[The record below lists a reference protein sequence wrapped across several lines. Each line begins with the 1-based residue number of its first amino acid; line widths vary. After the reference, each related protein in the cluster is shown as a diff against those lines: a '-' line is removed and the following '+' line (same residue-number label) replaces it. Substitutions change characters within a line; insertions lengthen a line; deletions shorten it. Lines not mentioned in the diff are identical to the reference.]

1 MEQTPQINSTYIS
14 PRLAARLAEA
24 EHSQVTTV
32 VAPMGYGKSTA
43 VRWWVERY
51 EKAHP
56 GTVVL
61 RQTLTVD
68 STEAFW
74 RGFCRAL
81 RRFPDLAE
89 KMASLG
95 YPGDRE
101 AALLLTELLED
112 ALEGETQPIFYILD
126 DIHCITAPEEAS
138 IAPTSI
144 AAVTRGSL
152 MPQMTVFC

>member
-24 EHSQVTTV
+24 EHRQVTTV

-68 STEAFW
+68 STEVFW
-74 RGFCRAL
+74 R
-81 RRFPDLAE
+81 
-89 KMASLG
+89 
-95 YPGDRE
+95 
-101 AALLLTELLED
+101 
-112 ALEGETQPIFYILD
+112 
-126 DIHCITAPEEAS
+126 
-138 IAPTSI
+138 
-144 AAVTRGSL
+144 
-152 MPQMTVFC
+152 